1 MKYQLV
7 IFDMDGTILNTLGDL
22 TDSMNH
28 VLAANGYPTKPE
40 SEVRGYLGNGLR
52 ALSDLCLPAG
62 TPADVAQR
70 VFEQLRDYYS
80 DHCAIRTCAYDG
92 IMPLIRRL
100 KEAGVKVAVVSN
112 KIDEAVQELCV
123 SYFESIFDYAIGE
136 RPGMRKKPAP
146 DPVNAVLHDMGFER
160 GQAVYVG
167 DTEVDIQTA
176 KNAGMDCI
184 AVDWGFR
191 ARDYI
196 STLGAEYLV
205 SDPAEIA
212 DIVL

>member
-28 VLAANGYPTKPE
+28 VLSANGFPTRE
-40 SEVRGYLGNGLR
+40 EREIRSYLGNGLR
-52 ALSDLCLPAG
+52 ALSDLSLPQG
-62 TPADVAQR
+62 TPADVADR
-70 VFEQLRDYYS
+70 VFAQMKDYYS
-80 DHCAIRTCAYDG
+80 EHCAIRTCAYDG
-92 IMPLIRRL
+92 IMPLIRQL
-100 KEAGVKVAVVSN
+100 KAAGVKTAVVSN

-123 SYFESIFDYAIGE
+123 SYFDSIFDYAIGE
-136 RPGMRKKPAP
+136 RPGMQKKPSP
-146 DPVNAVLHDMGFER
+146 DPVNAVLRDMGFER
-160 GQAVYVG
+160 SQAVYVG

-191 ARDYI
+191 ERDFI
-196 STLGAEYLV
+196 ATLGAEYLI

-212 DIVL
+212 GIVL

>member
-28 VLAANGYPTKPE
+28 VLVANGFPTKSE
-40 SEVRGYLGNGLR
+40 REVRGYLGNGLR
-52 ALSDLCLPAG
+52 ALSDLSLPQG
-62 TPADVAQR
+62 TPAEVADR
-70 VFEQLRDYYS
+70 VFAELRDYYS

-100 KEAGVKVAVVSN
+100 KAAGVKTAVVSN

-136 RPGMRKKPAP
+136 RPGMRKKPSP
-146 DPVNAVLHDMGFER
+146 DPVNAVLRDMGFER

-191 ARDYI
+191 ERDYI
-196 STLGAEYLV
+196 ATLGAEYLV

-212 DIVL
+212 DIIL

>member
-22 TDSMNH
+22 TDSVNA
-28 VLAANGYPTKPE
+28 VLAENGFPPRSE
-40 SEVRGYLGNGLR
+40 REVRAYLGNGLR
-52 ALSDLCLPAG
+52 ALAELSLPEGCDKQTSD
-62 TPADVAQR
+62 R
-70 VFEQLRDYYS
+70 VFVRLKEYYAA
-80 DHCAIRTCAYDG
+80 HCAIRTCAYDG
-92 IMPLIRRL
+92 IMPLIRKL
-100 KEAGVKVAVVSN
+100 KANGVKVAVVSN

-123 SYFESIFDYAIGE
+123 SYFESIFDYAVGE
-136 RPGMRKKPAP
+136 RPGMNKKPSP
-146 DPVNAVLHDMGFER
+146 DPVNAVLDALGFER

-167 DTEVDIQTA
+167 DTEVDIATA

-191 ARDYI
+191 DRDYLT
-196 STLGAEYLV
+196 TLGAEYMV

-212 DIVL
+212 GIVL